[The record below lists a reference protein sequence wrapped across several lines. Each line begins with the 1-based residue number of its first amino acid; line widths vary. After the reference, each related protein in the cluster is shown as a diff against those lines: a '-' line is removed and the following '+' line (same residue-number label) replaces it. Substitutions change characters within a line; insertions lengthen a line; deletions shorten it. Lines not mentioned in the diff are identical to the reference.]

1 MAYTYSKIS
10 SVTVGSGGSPT
21 VNFIAIPQNYT
32 DLLIFMSVRGT
43 ANFASAG
50 NVSYIKPN
58 GSSAGLSRKIIY
70 GIGTSAGSDPG
81 SDWAAYITP
90 SDYTANT
97 FSNSSVYIPN
107 YTGSA
112 NKSVSIDAVNENNA
126 TAAQMLLEA
135 GLWSNTS
142 SITSLEFSLAAGNF
156 AQYSTFTLY
165 GIKAEV

>member
-1 MAYTYSKIS
+1 MAYTYSKIA

-43 ANFASAG
+43 SNFASAG

-58 GSSAGLSRKIIY
+58 GSNVGLSRRIIY
-70 GIGTSAGSDPG
+70 GTGTASGSDPG

-107 YTGSA
+107 YAGSA
-112 NKSVSIDAVNENNA
+112 NKSVSIDSVNENNA
-126 TAAQMLLEA
+126 TAAQMLLGA

-142 SITSLEFSLAAGNF
+142 FITSLEFSLAAGSF